1 MRILRSIKR
10 NDEKEAIIQAI
21 QVSEKRRFIA
31 EVNDSD
37 ISRCTDPVLKV
48 QFFSCFQVWHQGEL
62 IHPKAWRANKSKTI
76 LKLLLLHKGR
86 VYTKDE
92 LIEHL
97 FPDVD
102 YKKASVNLRVRISEL
117 RHVLEPNLK
126 KGAKS
131 KYILTAREGYYFNP
145 AIMCHIDTE
154 IFESFCEKGW
164 QAIEAKQWQEAIMQ
178 FGQVMGLYQGGF
190 SPEDRYE
197 DWALP
202 FHQRWKEAYLIALS
216 NLAEAYAHSGN
227 LEQAILWCHKALC
240 VEEHREKLYRQ
251 LMRYHLLADD
261 AEAALQVYERY
272 RTRILDTTSGNP
284 SPQIEQL
291 HLDILNQNLSDI
303 SSKTHPTD
311 SVPVYSR
318 ASSIRPLTQ
327 EEEETLKCWKQNPL
341 HQTWQRAQIIL
352 LAAQKKDVQ
361 TISEYVDLSPRRTLE
376 WIKRFN
382 KDGLSGVT
390 APKFKGRFH
399 QVNIKQQPQ
408 VF

>member
-1 MRILRSIKR
+1 M
-10 NDEKEAIIQAI
+10 
-21 QVSEKRRFIA
+21 
-31 EVNDSD
+31 NDSD
-37 ISRCTDPVLKV
+37 SLRCADPVLKV
-48 QFFSCFQVWHQGEL
+48 LFFSCFQVWHQEEL

-131 KYILTAREGYYFNP
+131 KFILTAREGYYFNP
-145 AIMCHIDTE
+145 AITCDIDTAE
-154 IFESFCEKGW
+154 FESFYEKGW

-178 FGQVMGLYQGGF
+178 FGQAVDLYQGGF

-216 NLAEAYAHSGN
+216 NLAEAYAHLGN

-240 VEEHREKLYRQ
+240 VEEQREKLYRQ
-251 LMRYHLLADD
+251 LMRYHLLTDD
-261 AEAALQVYERY
+261 AVAALQVYERY

-291 HLDILNQNLSDI
+291 YLNILNQDLPNT
-303 SSKTHPTD
+303 SSTAHSTD
-311 SVPVYSR
+311 SMPVCNG

-327 EEEETLKCWKQNPL
+327 EEEETLKYWKQNPL

-352 LAAQKKDVQ
+352 LAAQKKDIQ
-361 TISEYVDLSPRRTLE
+361 TIAEYVDLSPRRTLE

-382 KDGLSGVT
+382 KDGLSGLIT
-390 APKFKGRFH
+390 PNFKGRFH
-399 QVNIKQQPQ
+399 QGTIKQQQQ
-408 VF
+408 VL